1 MLRNVPVVLILAI
14 LAASMSWGSL
24 SPDQKTVTPMVMITL
39 ALSANAAAMML
50 ILLRAA
56 HIGSQELTETMAGR
70 VLSCLSFVG
79 LFALAHVLW
88 LTPETGVE
96 RPNDLIRGTTQLRD
110 PKLLI
115 AMFLLQWAV
124 IEAMQRIWVRERPTT
139 ADR

>member
-14 LAASMSWGSL
+14 IAASMSWGSL

>member
-1 MLRNVPVVLILAI
+1 MLRNVPVVFILAI

-39 ALSANAAAMML
+39 ALSANAAAMLL

-56 HIGSQELTETMAGR
+56 HIGSEELAASVAGR
-70 VLSCLSFVG
+70 MLACLSFVG

-88 LTPETGVE
+88 LTPQTGVE

-110 PKLLI
+110 PKLLL
-115 AMFLLQWAV
+115 AMLLLQWAT
-124 IEAMQRIWVRERPTT
+124 IEAMQRIWSRGRPAT

>member
-124 IEAMQRIWVRERPTT
+124 IEVMQRIWVRERPTT

>member
-110 PKLLI
+110 PKLLV

>member
-70 VLSCLSFVG
+70 VLSCLTFVG